1 MATIKLKFRP
11 STVQGKAGTLC
22 YQPYPVPSGEQADYH
37 RHEDI
42 SRVVE

>member
-11 STVQGKAGTLC
+11 STVQGWHTLL
-22 YQPYPVPSGEQADYH
+22 PALPPSGEQADYH

>member
-22 YQPYPVPSGEQADYH
+22 YQDYH

>member
-11 STVQGKAGTLC
+11 STVRGKGRHALLSAL
-22 YQPYPVPSGEQADYH
+22 PPSGEQADYH

>member
-22 YQPYPVPSGEQADYH
+22 YQLLPPSGEQADYH

>member
-22 YQPYPVPSGEQADYH
+22 YQLCHRQENRHH